1 MSTFRP
7 DQTLTGGKN
16 QAIALVMP
24 ETADVD
30 FEPER
35 PVITGREAGF

>member
-1 MSTFRP
+1 M
-7 DQTLTGGKN
+7 TL
-16 QAIALVMP
+16 AMP

-35 PVITGREAGF
+35 PVITGRDAGF